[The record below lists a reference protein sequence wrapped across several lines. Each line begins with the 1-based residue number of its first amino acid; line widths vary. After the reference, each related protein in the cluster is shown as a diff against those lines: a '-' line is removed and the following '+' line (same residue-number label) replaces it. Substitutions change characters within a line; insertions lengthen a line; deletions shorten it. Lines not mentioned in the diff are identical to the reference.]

1 MNWKFFKK
9 MKKQQKK
16 IFQRLLNG
24 QAVPFN
30 DSEYSQIGI
39 ACNET
44 RKLLLQ
50 LNNQADLVEIR
61 KFLSQIINSE
71 ISETTTVFPPFQINY
86 GKNTSIGNNVFINF
100 NCTILDLGGVTIEDN
115 VMIAPNVSILTE
127 GHPVSSQERQTLTT
141 SKIHIKKNV
150 WVGANATILQGVTIG
165 ENSVVASGS
174 VVSKDVP
181 DNVIVGGIP
190 AKIIKHI

>member
-1 MNWKFFKK
+1 
-9 MKKQQKK
+9 MKKQQKN

-24 QAVPFN
+24 EAVPFG

-44 RKLLLQ
+44 RKLLVQ

-100 NCTILDLGGVTIEDN
+100 NCTILDLGGKTVRSE
-115 VMIAPNVSILTE
+115 E
-127 GHPVSSQERQTLTT
+127 HT
-141 SKIHIKKNV
+141 SE
-150 WVGANATILQGVTIG
+150 LQSRPHLVCRLLL
-165 ENSVVASGS
+165 
-174 VVSKDVP
+174 
-181 DNVIVGGIP
+181 
-190 AKIIKHI
+190 